1 MSKKYNDRILVTG
14 APRSGTSMFNLLM
27 TYFKDLEVFEN
38 GTPPDLW
45 EHTNIFTTQFR
56 HDGKLWNDFIKEPTS
71 VIDFVKDGVKVIV
84 IYRDGRDCMVSKRVG
99 HDGYWYSFPIDIN
112 KWILSSKHIVELKE
126 QIKNKDYENKL
137 MLVKYEDFCENP
149 KQYMKDV
156 EKFVGHKLD
165 NSWEKFHLDYK
176 DTKNMSTEG
185 AIGTEHKSLRPIT
198 PNHGRW
204 KSEKYDIRIK
214 EILSK
219 YKEEIS
225 NLLIDLD
232 YEKDKGW
239 LKRYELKPIS
249 FISPSRNNLS
259 YLKWMYNSIR
269 KNLGYRHEILLAD
282 DFSSD
287 GTWEWL
293 QEIKEKDVNVKIF
306 RNEGPERQGIV
317 YWYDYLCEQANND
330 IVMFLH
336 ADMYVTPG
344 LDKEIDKYI
353 KPGVVVTATRIE
365 PSLHPPGPEK
375 ILADY
380 GIEPD
385 EFDEFQFL
393 KDLDKFKQNKTTEG
407 VFAPWAIYKDDY
419 WAVGGHDKLFAPQS
433 KEDSDI
439 FNRLHLN
446 GCKFVQTWDGFVYHM
461 TSRGSRFNPM
471 AGGAPGKDS
480 PEWLHTTTKNMRNF
494 IRKWGT
500 VVKHDSLMKPI
511 VVPKYDIGFVVKN
524 CNENLLQTL
533 EPFSSKIYVDT
544 YAQDYIDKEQPNTLY
559 NLNDRIFS
567 IDVDVQNDIEVRFDG
582 SKLTNE
588 NFQYI
593 QQLPEILANDE
604 ELEEGSF
611 ELDIFEISINKI
623 KTYEEELIK

>member
-1 MSKKYNDRILVTG
+1 MN
-14 APRSGTSMFNLLM
+14 N
-27 TYFKDLEVFEN
+27 
-38 GTPPDLW
+38 
-45 EHTNIFTTQFR
+45 
-56 HDGKLWNDFIKEPTS
+56 
-71 VIDFVKDGVKVIV
+71 KV
-84 IYRDGRDCMVSKRVG
+84 
-99 HDGYWYSFPIDIN
+99 
-112 KWILSSKHIVELKE
+112 
-126 QIKNKDYENKL
+126 
-137 MLVKYEDFCENP
+137 
-149 KQYMKDV
+149 
-156 EKFVGHKLD
+156 
-165 NSWEKFHLDYK
+165 
-176 DTKNMSTEG
+176 
-185 AIGTEHKSLRPIT
+185 
-198 PNHGRW
+198 
-204 KSEKYDIRIK
+204 
-214 EILSK
+214 
-219 YKEEIS
+219 
-225 NLLIDLD
+225 
-232 YEKDKGW
+232 
-239 LKRYELKPIS
+239 IS

-293 QEIKEKDVNVKIF
+293 QKIKKTDNNIKIF
-306 RNEGPERQGIV
+306 RNEGSERKGIV
-317 YWYDYLCEQANND
+317 YWYDYLCEKASND

-336 ADMYVTPG
+336 ADMYVTPK
-344 LDKEIDKYI
+344 LDEEILKHI

-380 GIEPD
+380 GIEPE

-419 WAVGGHDKLFAPQS
+419 WAVGGHDDLFAPQS

-446 GCKFVQTWDGFVYHM
+446 GCRFVQTWDGFVYHM

-500 VVKHDSLMKPI
+500 TVKHDEFLKPI
-511 VVPKYDIGFVVKN
+511 VVPKYDFGFVVKN
-524 CNENLLQTL
+524 ANLGLLQAL
-533 EPFSSKIYVDT
+533 EPFCSTIYVDT
-544 YAQDYIDKEQPNTLY
+544 IFTDYINIEQPNTLY
-559 NLNDRIFS
+559 DLTKRIYS
-567 IDVDVQNDIEVRFDG
+567 IHSEKQNDIEIRFDG

-588 NFQYI
+588 NFTLI
-593 QQLPEILANDE
+593 QQMPEIFTNDK
-604 ELEEGSF
+604 LETGSF
-611 ELDIFEISINKI
+611 ELDIFEIQINKI
-623 KTYEEELIK
+623 KTYEKDLIK

>member
-1 MSKKYNDRILVTG
+1 MES
-14 APRSGTSMFNLLM
+14 
-27 TYFKDLEVFEN
+27 
-38 GTPPDLW
+38 
-45 EHTNIFTTQFR
+45 
-56 HDGKLWNDFIKEPTS
+56 
-71 VIDFVKDGVKVIV
+71 
-84 IYRDGRDCMVSKRVG
+84 
-99 HDGYWYSFPIDIN
+99 
-112 KWILSSKHIVELKE
+112 
-126 QIKNKDYENKL
+126 
-137 MLVKYEDFCENP
+137 
-149 KQYMKDV
+149 
-156 EKFVGHKLD
+156 
-165 NSWEKFHLDYK
+165 
-176 DTKNMSTEG
+176 
-185 AIGTEHKSLRPIT
+185 
-198 PNHGRW
+198 
-204 KSEKYDIRIK
+204 
-214 EILSK
+214 
-219 YKEEIS
+219 
-225 NLLIDLD
+225 
-232 YEKDKGW
+232 
-239 LKRYELKPIS
+239 IS

-269 KNLGYRHEILLAD
+269 KNVGYTHEILLAD

-293 QEIKEKDVNVKIF
+293 QQIKEKDHNVQIF
-306 RNEGPERQGIV
+306 RNEGPERKGIV
-317 YWYDYLCEQANND
+317 YWYDYLCEQASND

-336 ADMYVTPG
+336 ADMYVTPK
-344 LDKEIDKYI
+344 LDEEILKHI

-380 GIEPD
+380 GIEPE
-385 EFDEFQFL
+385 EFDENIFL
-393 KDLDKFKQNKTTEG
+393 RDLNKFKQNKTTEG

-446 GCKFVQTWDGFVYHM
+446 GCKFIQTWDGFVYHM

-511 VVPKYDIGFVVKN
+511 VIPKYDFGFIVKN

-533 EPFSSKIYVDT
+533 EPFCSTIYVDT

-567 IDVDVQNDIEVRFDG
+567 IDVDVQNDVEVRFDG
-582 SKLTNE
+582 SKLTNQ

-593 QQLPEILANDE
+593 QQLSEILANDE
-604 ELEEGSF
+604 ELEVGSF
-611 ELDIFEISINKI
+611 ELDIFEIQINKI
-623 KTYEEELIK
+623 KTYERELIK